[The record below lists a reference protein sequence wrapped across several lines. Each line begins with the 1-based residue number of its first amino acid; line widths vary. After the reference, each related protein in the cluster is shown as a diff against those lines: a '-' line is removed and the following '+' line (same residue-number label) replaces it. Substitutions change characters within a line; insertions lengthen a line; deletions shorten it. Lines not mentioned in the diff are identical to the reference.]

1 MADFGT
7 ALSDNFMLGTASVM
21 VGPQDEL
28 FDLNPTDHG
37 LGLVKNFTIT
47 SAPTYTT
54 LTQGVKN
61 TNVASV
67 MTANAVSANMEVYE
81 YTAKNIA
88 TGLGLENAGF
98 APITTSTTVSTA
110 GTGTPTVPDDEVA
123 VVSATGIVANDF
135 VMIGLGN
142 DNVIIRKVAS
152 VATNTLTVTPGIEV
166 IVPIGATVSKV
177 NTVPIGSL
185 EDQPYLSAK
194 IVGQLANGQVV
205 VILIPKLR
213 ISAGFTLGFVTSDFS
228 NMPFEFTL
236 FNQVPTD
243 PFYAD
248 FGTDQ
253 AHLYTKA

>member
-7 ALSDNFMLGTASVM
+7 ALTDNFMLGTASVM
-21 VGPQDEL
+21 VGPQDQL
-28 FDLNPTDHG
+28 YDLNPTDHG

-67 MTANAVSANMEVYE
+67 MTANAVSATMEAYE
-81 YTAKNIA
+81 YTSKNIA
-88 TGLGLENAGF
+88 TGLGLENSGF
-98 APITTSTTVSTA
+98 EPITTSTTVSTA
-110 GTGTPTVPDDEVA
+110 TTGTPMAPDDEIA
-123 VVSATGIVANDF
+123 VVSATGIIAGDNI
-135 VMIGLGN
+135 MINLGN

-152 VATNTLTVTPGIEV
+152 VATNTLTVVPGIEV
-166 IVPIGATVSKV
+166 VIPIGAVVSEV
-177 NTVPIGSL
+177 NMVPIGSL

-194 IVGQLANGQVV
+194 VVGQLQNGQVV
-205 VILIPKLR
+205 VLLIPKLR

-243 PFYAD
+243 PFYTD

-253 AHLYTKA
+253 AHLYSKV